1 MTGSWSPKA
10 TWHRVHGDGKSST
23 GGKWHMEIMETSD
36 KKYKVKVV
44 EGKKS
49 LDKYNLEYESQ
60 PSFETIVSDLKS
72 KV

>member
-1 MTGSWSPKA
+1 
-10 TWHRVHGDGKSST
+10 
-23 GGKWHMEIMETSD
+23 MEIMETSD